1 MKTPIPTL
9 SALLVLVGACATG
22 STGGPVQPALPAAGS
37 AYDAALR
44 VELPEV
50 APEESPGLHNVFR
63 LSDNIVSGSEPE
75 GEEALQKIAAMG
87 VKTVLSVDG
96 KAPDHEMAAKYGLR
110 YVHVPIRYRGIE
122 QDEIQAIAKTFQELE
137 GPFYVHCFHG
147 KHRGPAAAAVG
158 RVVLDGAPRDQ
169 AIAEMRQWCGTSSKY
184 EGLYATIAFGDLPSA
199 AESADYAFD
208 FAPVHAFSGFRHAMV
223 DLARSWDT
231 VEALSKREWA
241 PDPSHP
247 DASARNEAAKMVD
260 IYEQSVGMDECRSAA
275 DEFRS
280 WLDESLAASKRLAE
294 ALRSFEQGDQAGSDV
309 AKQEVAVLKKLC
321 ANCHGAY
328 RNSGS

>member
-1 MKTPIPTL
+1 MKFSIPTL
-9 SALLVLVGACATG
+9 SVLLVLVGACATG
-22 STGGPVQPALPAAGS
+22 SSGSTVQPALPMSGS

-44 VELPEV
+44 VELPQA

-75 GEEALQKIAAMG
+75 GEAALQKIAAMG

-96 KAPDHEMAAKYGLR
+96 KAPDHDIAAKYGLR

-122 QDEIQAIAKTFQELE
+122 PDEIQAIAKTFQELE

-158 RVVLDGAPRDQ
+158 RVVLDGATRDQ

-199 AESADYAFD
+199 AESAAYQFD
-208 FAPVHAFSGFRHAMV
+208 FAPVHTFRGFRSAMV

-260 IYEQSVGMDECRSAA
+260 IYEQSAAMDECRSAA
-275 DEFRS
+275 DDFRG
-280 WLDESLAASKRLAE
+280 WLDASLTSSKRLAD
-294 ALRSFEQGDQAGSDV
+294 ALRAFEQGDKAAGEA
-309 AKQEVAVLKKLC
+309 AKQEVASLKKLC
-321 ANCHGAY
+321 SSCHGTY

>member
-1 MKTPIPTL
+1 MKSPIPTL
-9 SALLVLVGACATG
+9 TALLVLAGACATG
-22 STGGPVQPALPAAGS
+22 PSGSSVPQALRATGT
-37 AYDAALR
+37 AYDAALL
-44 VELPEV
+44 VALPETT
-50 APEESPGLHNVFR
+50 PDESPGLHNVFR

-75 GEEALQKIAAMG
+75 GEAALQRIASMG

-96 KAPDHEMAAKYGLR
+96 KAPDHEMAARFGLR

-122 QDEIQAIAKTFQELE
+122 EDEIQAIAKTFQELD

-158 RVVLDGAPRDQ
+158 RVVLDGASRDQ

-184 EGLYATIAFGDLPSA
+184 EGLYATIAFGHLPSA
-199 AESADYAFD
+199 AESAAYGFD
-208 FAPVHAFSGFRHAMV
+208 FAPVHAFPGFRNAMV

-247 DASARNEAAKMVD
+247 DASARNEAAKMID
-260 IYEQSVGMDECRSAA
+260 IYEQSAGMDECRSAA
-275 DEFRS
+275 DDFRG
-280 WLDESLAASKRLAE
+280 WLDASLASSKRLAE
-294 ALRSFEQGDQAGSDV
+294 ALRAFEQGDAAASDL
-309 AKQEVAVLKKLC
+309 AKSEVATLKKLC
-321 ANCHGAY
+321 SSCHGAY